1 MGVPSA
7 AVVFVTAWAG
17 PWPAGG
23 TEGVVEISD
32 APGSLVDTAFG
43 GSGGEGL
50 AASPGTMGFI
60 RAFFG
65 IPFCNKSFSSAA
77 VSFQRVNVG
86 WERQVME

>member
-7 AVVFVTAWAG
+7 AVVFVIAWAG

-23 TEGVVEISD
+23 MEGVVEMSD
-32 APGSLVDTAFG
+32 APGSLVDTEFG

-77 VSFQRVNVG
+77 VSF
-86 WERQVME
+86 